1 MEDEQWTNFG
11 QNYNTEYNDSGEPKI
26 CQYVCAANTVRE
38 DNECKPLCSAVFN
51 GESSRIEV
59 ADNDLLNPGSDS
71 WTIEAWIKQDEGDLT
86 SDYAPIL
93 RKGTSENPSYVL
105 MGYRKQTTGWGS
117 NSTTTY
123 TVTGATTYKSVMG
136 STTENLQ
143 VDGTFNEFS
152 GGWTHVA
159 LVHNKKVEG
168 NIIQSITYKI
178 TLYVNGKQVNSK
190 TYVPKTTMNLLEVNE
205 PLIIGANLYSSW
217 TVSKKYFKGLI
228 DSIRISG
235 SERYTA
241 DFTPSQLSADGDT
254 IALWEF
260 NNNFNETKN
269 DLENTPTNVTFSTD
283 CAF

>member
-105 MGYRKQTTGWGS
+105 MGYRKQQSWS
-117 NSTTTY
+117 SDTY